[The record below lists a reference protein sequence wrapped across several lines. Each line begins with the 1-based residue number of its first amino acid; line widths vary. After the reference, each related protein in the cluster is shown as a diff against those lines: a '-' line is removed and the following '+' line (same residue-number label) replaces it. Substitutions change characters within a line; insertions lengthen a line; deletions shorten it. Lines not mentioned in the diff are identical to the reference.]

1 MSSSKKLRKTL
12 KKNIKNT
19 KSKKED
25 KKCIKVINKVINK
38 INDSYNLKIEWK
50 KTLYL
55 KDIIESLK
63 NNDKK
68 IDFANVKN
76 TTFLSPDGG
85 ILYLIDRNNGKHV
98 ILITEMKSQGYKKGK
113 TVMGNAIER
122 LGKNV
127 IGFRTYMHNEY
138 IFPFVCFGDGY
149 DFKNDSYILDRVKT
163 IAKFGNLNES
173 NIGNKHDYYS
183 DRGSYYFRVKN
194 WSEREMIDILYNIA
208 ERSIFYYFSQFGKK
222 FFN

>member
-12 KKNIKNT
+12 KKNIKNSR
-19 KSKKED
+19 SKKED
-25 KKCIKVINKVINK
+25 KKCIKAINEVIKRINKNFKV
-38 INDSYNLKIEWK
+38 KIEWQ
-50 KTLYL
+50 KTIYL
-55 KDIIESLK
+55 KDIVESLK
-63 NNDKK
+63 YSDKK
-68 IDFANVKN
+68 VSFAHVKD

-85 ILYLIDRNNGKHV
+85 ILYLIDRDNKKHV

-149 DFKNDSYILDRVKT
+149 DFKDDSYILDRVKT
-163 IAKFGNLNES
+163 IAKFGNLNEP
-173 NIGNKHDYYS
+173 NIGSKHDYFS

-194 WSEREMIDILYNIA
+194 WSEKEMIEILYNIA